1 MTPDLPRAIVEP
13 MVDGIRA
20 AEEETMRS
28 QIGGNGTSGEI
39 ISLDW
44 WASHRTGGDG
54 APAVRV
60 LLADGAGLV
69 RAGLRALL
77 EAGEGIEVVAEAS
90 RGEDA
95 VSMAIEKRPDV
106 VLMDVRL
113 PGLDGLR
120 ATRQILAAPGLS
132 HVKVL
137 ILGEDELDEDLFGAL
152 RAGATGFLVK
162 DTEAPELL
170 RAVRVL
176 AGGGAQLSPRVT
188 RRLLQELVSQPDPE
202 RPVPEQLE
210 ELTAR
215 EREVMTLV
223 ALGLTN
229 DEIAGRLV
237 VSPATAKTHVSRAM
251 IKLHARDRAKLVALA
266 YETGFVQPG
275 QSGTEVE
282 LAPPIRRGSD
292 LRRRSRYSGTAAA
305 GGRSRVAPGDLRV
318 RAPRALGAAIAL
330 ARQVEQPV

>member
-1 MTPDLPRAIVEP
+1 MTSDRARAIVGT
-13 MVDGIRA
+13 VSDGTRA
-20 AEEETMRS
+20 AEEETMRAHL
-28 QIGGNGTSGEI
+28 GGNGTAGEI
-39 ISLDW
+39 VSLDW

-54 APAVRV
+54 APAIRV

-77 EAGEGIEVVAEAS
+77 EADEGIEVVAEAA
-90 RGEDA
+90 RGEEA
-95 VSMAIEKRPDV
+95 VSMAIENRPDV
-106 VLMDVRL
+106 VLMDVAL

-137 ILGEDELDEDLFGAL
+137 ILGDDELDEDLFGAL

-162 DTEAPELL
+162 DTDAPELL

-202 RPVPEQLE
+202 RPVPERLE

-282 LAPPIRRGSD
+282 MVPPVRRGSD
-292 LRRRSRYSGTAAA
+292 LARRSRHSGAAA
-305 GGRSRVAPGDLRV
+305 TTGRSHGAPADLRV
-318 RAPRALGAAIAL
+318 RTPRAVGAAIAL
-330 ARQVEQPV
+330 ARQVDHPL